1 MLRIE
6 SAETSSAVWQSWF
19 FCLLYCGISFPIF
32 YVFALKD
39 RFELM
44 GALIG
49 GFFAIWGVVYVW
61 VTFQK
66 TLEFGRFGRI
76 FLQLQ
81 EKPVLGGVLA
91 GSVRAL
97 GVGLH
102 PVTLDLSASE
112 EVFGTDSKGR
122 QTRSEKIVWRRLH
135 KLRGKGGRIEFS
147 VPLPDEP
154 DIERGVAYLWKLR
167 VLAELPGVDLDRMFP
182 LEVAQGPRRET
193 APSLAAETSVTPT
206 TPLAQPVLA
215 PVAPGVAARA
225 PAPRRTGALTEDVS
239 DDRDALPAPLSAP
252 ILIAA
257 NLLLLGGVLYWEWSV
272 AEIVLL
278 YWVENLVIGAIHVL
292 RILFASPEGW
302 GSANS
307 AVQSTGGERMAA
319 KIALAAFFVA
329 HYGAFCAGHG
339 MLLAAI
345 FPVRG
350 PAGAE
355 LEIWQ
360 LLAGM
365 LREPAA
371 LGAVATLVLSHGY
384 SFARNYLGREEYR
397 RVDIGAMML
406 RPYGRIFVVHLFII
420 AGGLL
425 LQGLRAPVAAVL
437 LFIVLKTGIDYAMH
451 RRERR
456 LLAAQRA

>member
-1 MLRIE
+1 VLRIE
-6 SAETSSAVWQSWF
+6 SAETSGLVWKSWF

-61 VTFQK
+61 ITFQK
-66 TLEFGRFGRI
+66 TLEYMKFGRI

-102 PVTLDLSASE
+102 PVTVDLSASE

-154 DIERGVAYLWKLR
+154 DIQRGVAYAWKLR
-167 VLAELPGVDLDRMFP
+167 VLAELPGVDLDRVFP
-182 LEVAQGPRRET
+182 LDMAQGPRRET
-193 APSLAAETSVTPT
+193 APAPTALSGGVRTAEEVPDER
-206 TPLAQPVLA
+206 
-215 PVAPGVAARA
+215 GV
-225 PAPRRTGALTEDVS
+225 
-239 DDRDALPAPLSAP
+239 LPAPLSAP
-252 ILIAA
+252 ILIGA
-257 NLLLLGGVLYWEWSV
+257 NVLLLAGVLYWQWSV

-302 GSANS
+302 GSADS
-307 AVQSTGGERMAA
+307 AVQSTGGERLAA
-319 KIALAAFFVA
+319 KIALAAFFVV

-339 MLLAAI
+339 MFLAAI

-350 PAGAE
+350 PSGAE

-360 LLAGM
+360 LLEM

-371 LGAVATLVLSHGY
+371 LGASPHSSSAMATRSRATTSG
-384 SFARNYLGREEYR
+384 ARN
-397 RVDIGAMML
+397 
-406 RPYGRIFVVHLFII
+406 I
-420 AGGLL
+420 A
-425 LQGLRAPVAAVL
+425 A
-437 LFIVLKTGIDYAMH
+437 
-451 RRERR
+451 
-456 LLAAQRA
+456 

>member
-6 SAETSSAVWQSWF
+6 SAETSGLVWKSWF
-19 FCLLYCGISFPIF
+19 FCLLYCGISFPLF

-39 RFELM
+39 RFEAM

-61 VTFQK
+61 LTFQK
-66 TLEFGRFGRI
+66 TLEYMKFGRI
-76 FLQLQ
+76 FLQLGEQ
-81 EKPVLGGVLA
+81 PLLGGVLT

-97 GVGLH
+97 GVGLR
-102 PVTLDLSASE
+102 PVTVDLSASE

-122 QTRSEKIVWRRLH
+122 QTRSEKVVWRTLH

-154 DIERGVAYLWKLR
+154 DIQRGVAYVWKLR
-167 VLAELPGVDLDRMFP
+167 VLADLPGVDLDRTFP
-182 LEVAQGPRRET
+182 LDVAQGPRRESEP
-193 APSLAAETSVTPT
+193 AP
-206 TPLAQPVLA
+206 
-215 PVAPGVAARA
+215 AARSGDA
-225 PAPRRTGALTEDVS
+225 QSEALP
-239 DDRDALPAPLSAP
+239 DDRDLPPAPLSAP
-252 ILIAA
+252 ILIGA
-257 NLLLLGGVLYWEWSV
+257 NLLLLAGVLYSQWSV

-307 AVQSTGGERMAA
+307 AVHSTGGERLAA

-329 HYGAFCAGHG
+329 HYGAFCFGHG
-339 MLLAAI
+339 TFLAAI

-350 PAGAE
+350 PSGAE

-371 LGAVATLVLSHGY
+371 LGTIAALVISHGY
-384 SFARNYLGREEYR
+384 SFARNYIGREEYR
-397 RVDIGAMML
+397 RVNLGTLML
-406 RPYGRIFVVHLFII
+406 RPYGRIIVVHVFII

-425 LQGLRAPVAAVL
+425 LQGLHAPVAAVL
-437 LFIVLKTGIDYAMH
+437 LFIALKTGIDYAMH
-451 RRERR
+451 RRERG
-456 LLAAQRA
+456 LLAAPGA